1 MKTANALE
9 FKDTGDDIDPV
20 ADVAKQLA
28 DLKSALETKA
38 ANDNTKLTERLDR
51 IEAKINRPSGKPA
64 NDNEPDLETKAFA
77 AYLRNP
83 NSIIETKTLRVSD
96 DTRGG
101 YLAPVE
107 FTQEFVRD
115 LVPFSPI
122 RSVASVKQTSFGSVS
137 LIKRT
142 GITNAKW
149 KGELADS
156 EESEPAFG
164 GLDIPVRE
172 INTYVDISNQ
182 LLQDVSADVN
192 GEVRLALAEDFG
204 QKEGLAF
211 VSGAGPL
218 QPEGLLSNPNVPVWQ
233 MPTGGTTEVSVSA
246 LIDVLYGLPAF
257 YRNRGVW
264 LLNGTLLAQ
273 LRKLQNSIGQ
283 PVWQAALAAGQ
294 PETLL
299 GRPLLEIPDMPDAAA
314 GTTPIMFGDF
324 GTGYRI
330 VDRIELSILL
340 DPFTRR
346 TQGATRIHAT
356 RRVGA
361 GVIQPKALVKL
372 KMAAA

>member
-9 FKDTGDDIDPV
+9 FKDTGEADDPT
-20 ADVAKQLA
+20 AEVAKQLA
-28 DLKSALETKA
+28 ELKTALETKA

-51 IEAKINRPSGKPA
+51 IEAKVNRPNNKPA
-64 NDNEPDLETKAFA
+64 NDNEPDLETKAFT

-83 NSIIETKTLRVSD
+83 TALETKTLRVSD

-101 YLAPVE
+101 YLAPPE
-107 FTQEFVRD
+107 FTNEFIRD

-137 LIKRT
+137 LMKRT

-182 LLQDVSADVN
+182 LLQDASADVN
-192 GEVRLALAEDFG
+192 AEVRLALAEDFG

-211 VSGAGPL
+211 VSGSGPL
-218 QPEGLLSNPNVPVWQ
+218 QPEGLLSNPNIPTWQ
-233 MPTGGTTEVSVSA
+233 MPTGETTEVSVSA
-246 LIDVLYGLPAF
+246 LIDLLYGLPAF

-299 GRPLLEIPDMPDAAA
+299 GRPLLEIPDFPDAAA
-314 GTTPIMFGDF
+314 NTTPIMFGDF
-324 GTGYRI
+324 AIGYRI
-330 VDRIELSILL
+330 VDRL
-340 DPFTRR
+340 DLATLVDPYTRR

-361 GVIQPKALVKL
+361 GVIQPNALVKL